1 MGHSPRLAAA
11 PSYRLSDRHSEWL
24 CQHRDTAAQRVGHGS
39 GERGDISSS
48 GRILLATS
56 TNREAD
62 FTTVGSITLSGN
74 GTITMQNTG
83 LTHAFLDSINTGSF
97 TNVDNTIQGNGEIGA
112 NQLLRQ
118 PEHRRDRRQ
127 CAGPP
132 DSRSQQQQSQDF
144 INDGTLRAGDGGI
157 LILAGNPAEPNQG
170 SYLNNGSITAQN
182 GSEVQLYGSASL
194 TGGTL
199 AAWEPG
205 RCICS
210 SHKMRISNMQV
221 SGRLVGDLST
231 ILTLTN
237 VTGTVMIDSSGSLNL
252 LSGSTVSLTRF
263 RVGSLLS
270 RATDRST
277 LGRST

>member
-1 MGHSPRLAAA
+1 M
-11 PSYRLSDRHSEWL
+11 
-24 CQHRDTAAQRVGHGS
+24 S
-39 GERGDISSS
+39 GAIDNS

-62 FTTVGSITLSGN
+62 FTAVGSITLSGN

-112 NQLLRQ
+112 NQLLF
-118 PEHRRDRRQ
+118 HN
-127 CAGPP
+127 
-132 DSRSQQQQSQDF
+132 QSTGVIDANMQGTSLILDPSNSNPKTF
-144 INDGTLRAGDGGI
+144 INDGTLRASNGGI

-199 AAWEPG
+199 AALG
-205 RCICS
+205 TGTLHLFQS
-210 SHKMRISNMQV
+210 QNAYLSNMQV

-237 VTGTVMIDSSGSLNL
+237 VTGTAMIDSSGSLSL

-263 RVGSLLS
+263 RVGSLSVSGNGSINLGTINLIAGGGTIGTS
-270 RATDRST
+270 RVTSLDAWEY
-277 LGRST
+277 GRGCGSGRP